1 MELKDLSFK
10 ITSMINKRKE
20 LEELSDGL
28 LEFCR
33 NKKYALQ
40 LRWDTWERF
49 VEKECKYGLMDH
61 FKATFNIN
69 LYHYSIGTYVEY
81 IDLLELVKVQ
91 DPSLENKFKEEL
103 IRLNLKNLI
112 IDY

>member
-20 LEELSDGL
+20 LKELSDEL

-49 VEKECKYGLMDH
+49 VEKECKYDLIDH
-61 FKATFNIN
+61 FRAAFNIN
-69 LYHYSIGTYVEY
+69 LHHYSIGTYVEY
-81 IDLLELVKVQ
+81 IDLLELVKGES
-91 DPSLENKFKEEL
+91 PLLEDKFKEEL
-103 IRLNLKNLI
+103 IKLNLKNII